1 MVNFV
6 KKMSERCQISVPQVG
21 PAHCRRNQR
30 RAPATPPLP
39 LRSLQLVPRR
49 PETPVVFRDHRKVR
63 VHGPGARDSWPGAGF
78 KSRTS
83 QSCPLAPAFSGQP
96 IPEAWAAPSGQVSSI
111 SQNLQVAAPPH
122 PHWSAP
128 VRAPSVGGGSEA
140 TMMSLLLFCHR

>member
-6 KKMSERCQISVPQVG
+6 KKMSERCQISVPHVG
-21 PAHCRRNQR
+21 PAHCRRTQR

-39 LRSLQLVPRR
+39 LRSLQLVPNR

-63 VHGPGARDSWPGAGF
+63 VRGPGARDSWPGAGA
-78 KSRTS
+78 S
-83 QSCPLAPAFSGQP
+83 QSRPLAPAFSGQT
-96 IPEAWAAPSGQVSSI
+96 ITEAWTAPSGQVSSI

-128 VRAPSVGGGSEA
+128 VRAPTVGGGSEA
-140 TMMSLLLFCHR
+140 TMTSLLLFCHR